1 MSTRNASQTK
11 ITMKIIRA
19 SGLGSVFATWWPLAL
34 SWILMG
40 AEMPA
45 LSAVVARLPDPEV
58 HLAAY
63 GGVVFPMALI
73 IESPVIMLLAASTA
87 LSKDWQAYTRLRSYM
102 MRTGFALTVLH
113 VVVAFTPLYD
123 VLVGDVLGVPIEII
137 EPARVGLQI
146 MTPWT
151 WAIAYRRFHQGVLI
165 RFRHSRI
172 VGAGTLVRLGANLT
186 MLLVGY
192 ALGNLPGIVVAT
204 MAMSVGVTVE
214 AIFVAMVVR
223 PVLRSEVRPAP
234 PSSQQIT
241 LRSFLD
247 FYIPLAMTSLMTL
260 LAQPIGSAALS
271 RMPLALESLA
281 VWPVISGLIFL
292 FRSAGVAYN
301 EVVVALLDQAGS
313 SRLLRRFAV
322 LLTLTL
328 SVLLL
333 MVAATPLSE
342 VWFRTISALPDNLAT
357 LAQNALWLALPL
369 PALSV
374 LQSLYQ
380 GLILHGRRTQGVT
393 ESVAIYLVVNA
404 ALLVSGVALGRF
416 TGLFVGLFSLVFSTL
431 AQTIWLW
438 QRSRSVWQ
446 SIQQRDAQLEAT
458 GGEPATVI

>member
-1 MSTRNASQTK
+1 
-11 ITMKIIRA
+11 
-19 SGLGSVFATWWPLAL
+19 
-34 SWILMG
+34 MG

-102 MRTGFALTVLH
+102 MKTAFALTVLH
-113 VVVAFTPLYD
+113 IVIAFTPLYD
-123 VLVGDVLGVPIEII
+123 VVVGKVIGVPAEII
-137 EPARVGLQI
+137 EPARIGLQL

-165 RFRHSRI
+165 RFKHSRAI
-172 VGAGTLVRLGANLT
+172 GAGTLLRLGANVT
-186 MLLVGY
+186 MLLIGY

-204 MAMSVGVTVE
+204 LAMSVGVIVE
-214 AIFVAMVVR
+214 AIFVALVVR
-223 PVLRSEVRPAP
+223 PVLRSEVRMAP
-234 PSSQQIT
+234 PSDQQIT

-301 EVVVALLDQAGS
+301 EVVVALLDQPGS
-313 SRLLRRFAV
+313 SRLLKRFAT
-322 LLTLTL
+322 LLTLSL
-328 SVLLL
+328 SGLLL
-333 MVAATPLSE
+333 VMTATPLSSF
-342 VWFRTISALPDNLAT
+342 WFGMVSALPENLAA

-393 ESVAIYLVVNA
+393 ESVAVYLLVNV
-404 ALLVSGVALGRF
+404 ALLGVGVVIGRIA
-416 TGLFVGLFSLVFSTL
+416 GLYVGLFSLGISTL
-431 AQTIWLW
+431 VQTIWLW
-438 QRSRSVWQ
+438 QRSRPVWQ
-446 SIQQRDAQLEAT
+446 TVQVRDEQIEVSGVEPEA
-458 GGEPATVI
+458 VI